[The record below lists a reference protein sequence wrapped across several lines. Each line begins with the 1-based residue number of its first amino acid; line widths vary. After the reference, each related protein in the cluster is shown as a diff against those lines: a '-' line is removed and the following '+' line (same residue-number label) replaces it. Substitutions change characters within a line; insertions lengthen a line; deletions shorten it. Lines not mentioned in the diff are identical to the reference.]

1 MTLATL
7 ETSNTWLGSRHGQDR
22 EPVVSQ
28 SDTVASPVPAIVWH
42 WSPALLGALCAL
54 PAAIVTVQ
62 DPSHG
67 LALAVGV
74 LPAAAVGV
82 AGPRRSRHAI
92 VIVGLCIGLGLVL
105 GAALGRHW
113 LLAVGGI
120 FVLALG
126 SAILSGRRPA
136 GRLLMALAVPM
147 VGAGLSFDSIR
158 SATELALLMAIGSI
172 TGWLL
177 ALCWPERT
185 ATHPTT
191 SAAIAR
197 TALVEYGIRL
207 GLAGAICA
215 GLGFALDLDHK
226 GWATAACLL
235 VMRPTAE
242 MTRLRAAG
250 RLIAVSAGALAA
262 CVVAVAGAPAG
273 VLAGIIVADLTALA
287 ATRASRWYV
296 TGGFTTFI
304 VISLLIY
311 GAPSNAQSRFNE
323 RVLETL
329 LGVAVAAVFGVAI
342 PAWRR
347 QAAR

>member
-1 MTLATL
+1 
-7 ETSNTWLGSRHGQDR
+7 R

-54 PAAIVTVQ
+54 PAAVVTVQ

-67 LALAVGV
+67 LALAVGA

-126 SAILSGRRPA
+126 SAILSGRRPV

-147 VGAGLSFDSIR
+147 VGAGLSFDNIR

-172 TGWLL
+172 TGWLI
-177 ALCWPERT
+177 ALCWPGRT
-185 ATHPTT
+185 ATHPPTP
-191 SAAIAR
+191 APVAR
-197 TALVEYGIRL
+197 TAPGGHGIPPRL
-207 GLAGAICA
+207 ARAICA
-215 GLGFALDLDHK
+215 GPGL
-226 GWATAACLL
+226 
-235 VMRPTAE
+235 
-242 MTRLRAAG
+242 RLR
-250 RLIAVSAGALAA
+250 LH
-262 CVVAVAGAPAG
+262 
-273 VLAGIIVADLTALA
+273 
-287 ATRASRWYV
+287 
-296 TGGFTTFI
+296 
-304 VISLLIY
+304 
-311 GAPSNAQSRFNE
+311 
-323 RVLETL
+323 
-329 LGVAVAAVFGVAI
+329 
-342 PAWRR
+342 R
-347 QAAR
+347 Q